1 MFKNSTVARTGRGAI
16 LAIATIV
23 ASTAAWAQDS
33 IDYDHMLAVAETQTM
48 VTQRMSA
55 EALFIALDID
65 RELSR
70 GYLDGSRNEFDRALI
85 GFRDGDPGLRLS
97 AIVDAELIGFV
108 EDAERHWAEMDAV
121 LAESLS
127 GTAVTTAHV
136 RALADSSESLQE
148 EFEDLTEGLRERS
161 KIRGSYSI
169 LGVALQTTNRI
180 SLLSQQMTK
189 EFLLVAI
196 GHQPGRYRSA
206 LRETAQDFQSG
217 LLGLIEGDIDR
228 LLLAA
233 PTPDIRAQLQRVRQ
247 IWQDDYRPLIERA
260 VSEGDLN
267 DGAVA
272 RMAQI
277 NLGFLHEIEIVAHLY
292 RQL

>member
-1 MFKNSTVARTGRGAI
+1 MLRKSTVARTGRGAV

-23 ASTAAWAQDS
+23 ASTVAWAQDD
-33 IDYDHMLAVAETQTM
+33 IDYDHMLAVAETQSM

-55 EALFIALDID
+55 EALFIALEID
-65 RELSR
+65 RDLSL
-70 GYLDGSRNEFDRALI
+70 GYLDGSRNEFNRALT
-85 GFRDGDPGLRLS
+85 GFRDGDPGLGLT

-108 EDAERHWAEMDAV
+108 EAAERYWAEMDAV
-121 LAESLS
+121 LAESVS
-127 GTAVTTAHV
+127 GTAITAAHV
-136 RALADSSESLQE
+136 RILADSSESLQE

-169 LGVALQTTNRI
+169 LGVALLTASRVSQ
-180 SLLSQQMTK
+180 LSQQMTK
-189 EFLLVAI
+189 EFLLVAY

-206 LRETAQDFQSG
+206 LRETALEFQNG
-217 LLGLIEGDIDR
+217 LLGLVEGDMDR

-233 PTPDIRAQLQRVRQ
+233 PTPEIRAQLQRVQQ
-247 IWQDDYRPLIERA
+247 IWENDYRPLIERA

-277 NLGFLHEIEIVAHLY
+277 NLSFLHEIEIVAHLY